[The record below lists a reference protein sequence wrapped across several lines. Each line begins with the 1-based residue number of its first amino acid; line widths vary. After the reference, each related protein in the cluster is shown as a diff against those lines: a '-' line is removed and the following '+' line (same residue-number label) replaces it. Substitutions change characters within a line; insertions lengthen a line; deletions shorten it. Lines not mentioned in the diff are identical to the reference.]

1 MSTSHLWALI
11 EEWRDA
17 QLFPV
22 SQAALADKV
31 GITRSAMSQ
40 WKKGQATPTP
50 ENLRSLSRV
59 TRIQYDRLLEAVVRD
74 MGYMTDEEVGRHGD
88 AAPITPA
95 GGIPAAD
102 NVRHFPRADEQESV
116 PEDTFLS
123 HEQLRDLG
131 VADAADDQGDPA
143 EEDEADPYA

>member
-31 GITRSAMSQ
+31 GVTRSAMSQ
-40 WKKGQATPTP
+40 WKKGQATPAP

-59 TRIQYDRLLEAVVRD
+59 TRIQYERLLAAVVRD
-74 MGYMTDEEVGRHGD
+74 MGYMSDEEVVGNAEHP
-88 AAPITPA
+88 APMNEA
-95 GGIPAAD
+95 GETPAAD
-102 NVRHFPRADEQESV
+102 DSNVHEFRGRLVSRETWDE
-116 PEDTFLS
+116 
-123 HEQLRDLG
+123 
-131 VADAADDQGDPA
+131 DAATFSERA
-143 EEDEADPYA
+143 VANEDETLEEEGIAQLKDP

>member
-59 TRIQYDRLLEAVVRD
+59 TRIQYERLLEAVVRD
-74 MGYMTDEEVGRHGD
+74 MGYMTDEEVGRDGD

-95 GGIPAAD
+95 GGSPAAD
-102 NVRHFPRADEQESV
+102 NVRAFPRAAEQESEVGTTV
-116 PEDTFLS
+116 PVQERAVANEDDTL
-123 HEQLRDLG
+123 EEEGIAQLE
-131 VADAADDQGDPA
+131 DP
-143 EEDEADPYA
+143 